1 MDNDSTRNSGRLS
14 LAERAKR
21 GWELL
26 TREIMELEFP
36 AYTSY
41 EDRQQPEYKGW
52 HKAIEAA
59 IRLEFLEK
67 RPEQVEILL
76 YASIP
81 KIDFLSGVPLRP
93 PREVYGTE
101 TRYWITRENY
111 RQWRL
116 TQPNPP
122 AGSLIHLWLGATPG
136 MAVSLPAESIPP
148 VETFPLEMPV
158 STAQTPVSTAQ
169 TPVSTAQTPV
179 STAQTP
185 VALGGGNPVHRRK
198 RVADKREFIKSA
210 TWLGNQTNTVNGHPQ
225 AARFKGAYGEACLLK
240 WASELDPRL
249 RDKRGGRPRKT

>member
-1 MDNDSTRNSGRLS
+1 MNNDSTRNSGRLS
-14 LAERAKR
+14 LERAAR
-21 GWELL
+21 GLLPSEPELL
-26 TREIMELEFP
+26 LSELMELEFP
-36 AYTSY
+36 SHTSY
-41 EDRQQPEYKGW
+41 KDREQPEYESW
-52 HKAIEAA
+52 HKAIKAA
-59 IRLEFLEK
+59 IRLEFLEA
-67 RPEQVEILL
+67 RPEQVRILL

-81 KIDFLSGVPLRP
+81 KRDFFSGVPRCP
-93 PREVYGTE
+93 PREGYGTE

-122 AGSLIHLWLGATPG
+122 AGSLIHLWLGATP
-136 MAVSLPAESIPP
+136 ATESIPP
-148 VETFPLEMPV
+148 VETFPLE
-158 STAQTPVSTAQ
+158 

-185 VALGGGNPVHRRK
+185 VALGGGNPVHSRK

-225 AARFKGAYGEACLLK
+225 AARFKGAYGEDCLLK
-240 WASELDPRL
+240 WARELDPRL

>member
-14 LAERAKR
+14 LQERAR
-21 GWELL
+21 LGLLVEEPELWL
-26 TREIMELEFP
+26 HEVAELESTGNDMNRQVFETLLHGLAIHCGGCSMQSLPFP
-36 AYTSY
+36 RFCPVKNRVVIVAWRIPRKVYLLL
-41 EDRQQPEYKGW
+41 RQ
-52 HKAIEAA
+52 
-59 IRLEFLEK
+59 
-67 RPEQVEILL
+67 
-76 YASIP
+76 
-81 KIDFLSGVPLRP
+81 KI
-93 PREVYGTE
+93 
-101 TRYWITRENY
+101 
-111 RQWRL
+111 
-116 TQPNPP
+116 QPNPP

-169 TPVSTAQTPV
+169 TPV
-179 STAQTP
+179 
-185 VALGGGNPVHRRK
+185 ALGGGNPVHSRK

-210 TWLGNQTNTVNGHPQ
+210 TWRGNQTNTVNGHPQ

>member
-21 GWELL
+21 GLELL
-26 TREIMELEFP
+26 TWEIMELEFP

-41 EDRQQPEYKGW
+41 EERQQPEYKGW

-59 IRLEFLEK
+59 IRLEVLEK
-67 RPEQVEILL
+67 RPEQVKILL

-81 KIDFLSGVPLRP
+81 KIGFLSDVPRHP
-93 PREVYGTE
+93 PREVYETE
-101 TRYWITRENY
+101 TRYWIAREPY

-122 AGSLIHLWLGATPG
+122 AGSLIHLWLGATP
-136 MAVSLPAESIPP
+136 ATESIPP
-148 VETFPLEMPV
+148 VETFPLE
-158 STAQTPVSTAQ
+158 

-185 VALGGGNPVHRRK
+185 VALGGGNPVHSRK

-225 AARFKGAYGEACLLK
+225 AARFKGAYGEDCLLK
-240 WASELDPRL
+240 WARELDPRL